1 MQNTLHGVLLR
12 VKGIFCI
19 RNTRYHI
26 RDTNFMIRQISGTI
40 IYKDDSSVILDTG
53 GVGYKV
59 FVAADTSE
67 ALAARAG
74 SPVTLWTHLAV
85 RENAMDLYGFLSAKD
100 LDFFELMIG
109 ISGIGPKKAMSIISA
124 ASFSTIRR
132 AVGAGD
138 SSFLQKIPGVGKKNA
153 EKIIMEL
160 SDKLSREDEDG
171 MVVKDELD
179 AHEALKALGY
189 SFKEAKDA
197 LALVDKKLQGTS
209 ERVRAALKVI
219 GRQ

>member
-1 MQNTLHGVLLR
+1 MQNTLHEVLLK

-40 IYKDDSSVILDTG
+40 IHKDGSSVILDTG

-59 FVAADTSE
+59 FVAADTNE
-67 ALAARAG
+67 ALAASEGA
-74 SPVTLWTHLAV
+74 PVTLWTHLAV
-85 RENAMDLYGFLSAKD
+85 REDAMDLYGFLSQKD
-100 LDFFELMIG
+100 LVFFEMMIG

-124 ASFSTIRR
+124 ASFPTIRR

-171 MVVKDELD
+171 VVVKDELD

-197 LALVDKKLQGTS
+197 LALVDRTIQGTS
-209 ERVRAALKVI
+209 ERVRAALRTLGK
-219 GRQ
+219 